1 MKKLIILLLFIPFF
15 SFSQEYEIKANVP
28 VAFSEECLDLVVKTI
43 SNNDRQG
50 FAKLRENGCMSI
62 PGDKGQGL
70 SGIRV
75 IKVEGYLTSSKFYL
89 KGNPTAYVWI
99 LNDQVVKIK

>member
-1 MKKLIILLLFIPFF
+1 MKKLIILLLFIPLV
-15 SFSQEYEIKANVP
+15 SFGQEYEIKANVP
-28 VAFSEECLDLVVKTI
+28 VAFSEECLDLVTKTI

-50 FAKLRENGCMSI
+50 FAKLQDNGCMSI
-62 PGDKGQGL
+62 PGDNGQGL

-75 IKVEGYLTSSKFYL
+75 IKVKGYLTSSKFYL
-89 KGNPTAYVWI
+89 KGNPTAFVWI

>member
-1 MKKLIILLLFIPFF
+1 MKKLLLLLLFIPLV
-15 SFSQEYEIKANVP
+15 SFGQEIELKANVP
-28 VAFSEECLDLVVKTI
+28 VAFSEECLDLVVKAV
-43 SNNDRQG
+43 SNGDRQG
-50 FAKLRENGCMSI
+50 FAKLQKNGCMSI

-75 IKVEGYLTSSKFYL
+75 IKIEGSLTSSKFYL
-89 KGNPTAYVWI
+89 KGNPTAFVWI